1 MWSSWDDWTTC
12 SKTCGGGKRS
22 SKRISN
28 QPKNRNHGAET
39 KAKPKPKPKP
49 KPLLL
54 ETECPVEDVKEEE
67 CNVEICPGTY

>member
-1 MWSSWDDWTTC
+1 MWSSWGEWTTC

-39 KAKPKPKPKP
+39 KAKPKP
-49 KPLLL
+49 LLL
-54 ETECPVEDVKEEE
+54 VTECPAEDVKEEE
-67 CNVEICPGTY
+67 CNVKICPGTY